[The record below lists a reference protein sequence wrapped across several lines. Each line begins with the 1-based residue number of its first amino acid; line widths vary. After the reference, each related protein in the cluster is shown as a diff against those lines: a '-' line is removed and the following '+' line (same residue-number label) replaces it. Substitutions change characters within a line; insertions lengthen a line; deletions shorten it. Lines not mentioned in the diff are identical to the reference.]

1 MTIAAN
7 PPGLSDIAPGRLDE
21 ASIKANFADL
31 HPPLTQHEA
40 RVEAERCYFCFDAP
54 CQKACPTSIDIPLF
68 IRQIAAGNRDG
79 AAKTIFDANIMGGT
93 CARVC
98 PTETLCEEACVRE
111 VAEGKPVTI
120 GLLQRYATDPMIE
133 AGKSPFARGAPT
145 GERVAVVGSGPA
157 GLACAHA
164 LAVAGVEA
172 TIFEARQKAGGLNEY
187 GIAAYKMVDGF
198 AAKEAAFILSIG
210 GIEVRYGSSLGKD
223 IKLDDL
229 RRDYDAV
236 FLAIGLDATN
246 KLGLPGE
253 GELENV
259 VDAVDYI
266 ARLRQAEDLTKL
278 PVGRRVVVIGG
289 GMTAIDIA
297 VQTKRLGA
305 ESVTMV
311 YRRGVEKMKASQFE
325 RELAQTSGVVLRTS
339 ARPVSLE
346 GHGGALSGVLFED
359 TREHESELASPG
371 SVFRIEADML
381 FTAIG
386 QRGTPEA
393 LDGAQIDMK
402 DGRIVVDAE
411 RRTSLEG
418 VWAGGD
424 CVLGGED
431 LTVSAVQ
438 DGKQAARSIIAALG
452 VAPSHSCEKVSAAT
466 GRPGRAGG

>member
-1 MTIAAN
+1 MTIAAH
-7 PPGLSDIAPGRLDE
+7 PPGLADVAPARLDE
-21 ASIKANFADL
+21 AGIKANFADL
-31 HPPLTQHEA
+31 HPPLARHEA
-40 RVEAERCYFCFDAP
+40 KVEAERCYFCFDAP

-68 IRQIAAGNRDG
+68 IRQIAADNRNG
-79 AAKTIFDANIMGGT
+79 AAKTIFDANIMGGM

-98 PTETLCEEACVRE
+98 PTETLCEQACVRE
-111 VAEGKPVTI
+111 AAEGKPVTI

-133 AGKSPFARGAPT
+133 AGRSPYMRGAPT
-145 GERVAVVGSGPA
+145 GKRVAIVGAGPA

-164 LAVAGVEA
+164 LAIAGVET
-172 TIFEARQKAGGLNEY
+172 TIFEARPKPGGLNEY
-187 GIAAYKMVDGF
+187 GIAAYKTVDGF

-210 GIEVRYGSSLGKD
+210 GIEVKYGAALGD
-223 IKLDDL
+223 HVKLEDL

-236 FLAIGLDATN
+236 FLGMGLGATN
-246 KLGLPGE
+246 KLGLPRE
-253 GELENV
+253 SELENV

-305 ESVTMV
+305 ESVTIV
-311 YRRGVEKMKASQFE
+311 YRRGLDNMKASGFE
-325 RELAQTSGVVLRTS
+325 RELAQTSGVVIRTW

-346 GHGGALSGVLFED
+346 GHGDALSGVIFED
-359 TREHESELASPG
+359 THEHEGKLASPG
-371 SVFRIEADML
+371 SVFRVEADML

-393 LDGAQIDMK
+393 LDAAQIEVK
-402 DGRIVVDAE
+402 DGRVVVDAE
-411 RRTSLEG
+411 RRTSLKG
-418 VWAGGD
+418 IWAGGD

-431 LTVSAVQ
+431 LTVSAVE
-438 DGKQAARSIIAALG
+438 DGKQAARSIVAALG
-452 VAPSHSCEKVSAAT
+452 VA
-466 GRPGRAGG
+466 

>member
-1 MTIAAN
+1 MTIAAH
-7 PPGLSDIAPGRLDE
+7 PPGISDVAAGRLDR
-21 ASIKANFADL
+21 AGIDANFSDL
-31 HPPLTQHEA
+31 HPPLTRHEA
-40 RVEAERCYFCFDAP
+40 KVEAERCYFCFDAP

-68 IRQIAAGNRDG
+68 IRQIAADNRDG
-79 AAKTIFDANIMGGT
+79 AARTIFDANIMGGM

-111 VAEGKPVTI
+111 AAEGKPVTI
-120 GLLQRYATDPMIE
+120 GLLQRYATDPAI
-133 AGKSPFARGAPT
+133 ATGKSPYARGAPT
-145 GERVAVVGSGPA
+145 GKRVAIVGAGPA

-164 LAVAGVEA
+164 LAVGGIES
-172 TIFEARQKAGGLNEY
+172 TIFEAREKPGGLNEY
-187 GIAAYKMVDGF
+187 GIAAYKTVDGF
-198 AAKEAAFILSIG
+198 AAREAAFILSIG
-210 GIEVRYGSSLGKD
+210 GIEVRRAALGED
-223 IKLDDL
+223 VKLDDL

-236 FLAIGLDATN
+236 FLGIGLGATN
-246 KLGLPGE
+246 KLGLPRE

-259 VDAVDYI
+259 IDAVDYI
-266 ARLRQAEDLTKL
+266 ARLRQAEDLTEL

-289 GMTAIDIA
+289 GMTAIDVA
-297 VQTKRLGA
+297 VQSKRLGA
-305 ESVTMV
+305 QSVTIV
-311 YRRGVEKMKASQFE
+311 YRRGADAMKASRFE
-325 RELAQTSGVVLRTS
+325 RELAQTSGVVIRTW

-346 GHGGALSGVLFED
+346 GHGDALSGVIFED
-359 TREHESELASPG
+359 THEHEGVLASPG

-386 QRGTPEA
+386 QRGTPAA

-431 LTVSAVQ
+431 LTVSAVE
-438 DGKQAARSIIAALG
+438 DGKQAARSIISALG
-452 VAPSHSCEKVSAAT
+452 VASV
-466 GRPGRAGG
+466 